1 MRRIMIVLLLTALAA
16 APWTLA
22 APGAWFEDVP
32 PCHWAAEAVAEVAE
46 LGIFIGFP
54 SDGAYDS
61 VNALRQVFEG
71 LRCGDPSWSLRFL
84 QGAPAVFGLAPVA
97 DLAGFALEPTLLELH
112 DDRATVSFALT
123 AVLVEAGVERTE
135 TRAGSVTLR
144 SDGHG
149 WRVAYGELA
158 ELDLALFP

>member
-1 MRRIMIVLLLTALAA
+1 MRRPLFVLLLAALASM
-16 APWTLA
+16 PWALSA
-22 APGAWFEDVP
+22 SAWFEDVP
-32 PCHWAAEAVAEVAE
+32 PCHWAAAAVAEVAE

-71 LRCGDPSWSLRFL
+71 LRCGDASWSLRFM
-84 QGAPAVFGLAPVA
+84 QGAPARFGLAPAA
-97 DLAGFALEPTLLELH
+97 DLTGFALETTLLEMH
-112 DDRATVSFALT
+112 DDRAIVSFALT
-123 AVLVEAGVERTE
+123 AVVAEAGVERTE
-135 TRAGSVTLR
+135 ARSGTVTLR

-158 ELDLALFP
+158 GLDLALFP